1 MTPPERRSTHKER
14 CWPDGRVGPTTLPTP
29 RVAEAELVSYLVRHP
44 RLPLNRHHQTRTLR
58 HRPRSGSHDRRRLT
72 FQTPHFQRA
81 CLVNHSPFMAEP
93 QYRQVRG
100 ISEMKGAGTLEEM
113 EHHPQVKRLPCPAN
127 ALPRPPA
134 FQFVMPEA
142 DSCPAP

>member
-1 MTPPERRSTHKER
+1 MVPSPPLASVGIYARSASQGGDLFGFTPSE
-14 CWPDGRVGPTTLPTP
+14 
-29 RVAEAELVSYLVRHP
+29 
-44 RLPLNRHHQTRTLR
+44 
-58 HRPRSGSHDRRRLT
+58 HDRRRLT

-142 DSCPAP
+142 GSCPAP